1 MDDRRNHLILLGI
14 GLASMTLLA
23 ACGGSA
29 TSAAPTPNSTS
40 TSSANGSAG
49 PHSKAPGSPK
59 TSSQPSGKPATSNA
73 PPTEPSTAPATE
85 FSPPGDIPDN
95 QVFVDYSPP
104 GTSVHVSVPEGWA
117 RSTTAGVTTFTDK
130 LNSVGIQ
137 VLPQPSAPTVASAKS
152 TEVPKLAHSVSQYS
166 PGTVT
171 QVQRQGGQAVLVTY
185 QQDSAPDPVTGKVV
199 RDAVERYE
207 FWHNGQ
213 EAVLT
218 LSGPVGADNVDP
230 WQIVS
235 DSLTWR

>member
-1 MDDRRNHLILLGI
+1 MDDRRNHVILLGI

-29 TSAAPTPNSTS
+29 TSATPKPNSTPTSS
-40 TSSANGSAG
+40 TSASAK
-49 PHSKAPGSPK
+49 PHSNEPGSPK
-59 TSSQPSGKPATSNA
+59 TSTSPGGKSATSNP
-73 PPTEPSTAPATE
+73 PPTPPSSAPATE

-104 GTSVHVSVPEGWA
+104 GTSVHISVPEGWA

-137 VLPQPSAPTVASAKS
+137 VMRQSSAPTVASAKS
-152 TEVPKLAHSVSQYS
+152 MEVPQLAHSVPQYS
-166 PGTVT
+166 PGQVT
-171 QVQRQGGQAVLVTY
+171 RVQRQGGPAVLVTY

-207 FWHNGQ
+207 FWHSGQ

-230 WQIVS
+230 WQLVS